1 MPKVSRPRGKRKPA
15 TTTTTAT
22 RRQAELSDEEVES
35 GPEATEEDDEG
46 VELKE
51 NAEGLL
57 ELRPKKKKSKAEA
70 KKHKKSQQIRKKNQ
84 KAFFEEMFHEI
95 VQFAH
100 RVFGRN
106 DHEGTEGSE
115 LAKFCSEQFGDKFKG
130 VFAANQVP
138 HDIKELKE
146 GYYIVNT
153 DPFHMPGTHWTAIA
167 DGLFYDSYDR
177 KSTKLFP
184 YIDLPSTGKNRVT
197 EQKANESNCGERCVA
212 FLVIYH
218 NFGPGPAAK
227 YL

>member
-1 MPKVSRPRGKRKPA
+1 MPKVIKHRVKKAAPKRKPK
-15 TTTTTAT
+15 
-22 RRQAELSDEEVES
+22 REVLSDHELEEEES
-35 GPEATEEDDEG
+35 CECESEPEGED

-57 ELRPKKKKSKAEA
+57 ELRPKKKKSKEEV
-70 KKHKKSQQIRKKNQ
+70 KKHKKAQQTRKKSQ
-84 KAFFEEMFHEI
+84 KVFFEEMFHEI
-95 VQFAH
+95 VQFCH
-100 RVFGRN
+100 GMFGRN
-106 DHEGTEGSE
+106 DHEGTDSE
-115 LAKFCSEQFGDKFKG
+115 QLQKFCAEQFGDKFKG

-138 HDIKELKE
+138 HDLKELKD

-167 DGLFYDSYDR
+167 DGLFYDSFDR

-184 YIDLPSTGKNRVT
+184 YIDLPTTGKNRVT

>member
-1 MPKVSRPRGKRKPA
+1 M
-15 TTTTTAT
+15 
-22 RRQAELSDEEVES
+22 
-35 GPEATEEDDEG
+35 
-46 VELKE
+46 KE

-57 ELRPKKKKSKAEA
+57 ELRPKKKKSKEEA
-70 KKHKKSQQIRKKNQ
+70 KKHKKAQQSRKKNQ
-84 KAFFEEMFHEI
+84 KVFFEEMFHEI
-95 VQFAH
+95 VQFCH

-106 DHEGTEGSE
+106 DHQGTDNEE
-115 LAKFCSEQFGDKFKG
+115 LTKFCSEQFGDKFKG

-138 HDIKELKE
+138 HDLTELKE

-167 DGLFYDSYDR
+167 DGLFYDSFDR

-184 YIDLPSTGKNRVT
+184 YIDLPTTGNNRVT

-218 NFGPGPAAK
+218 NFGPGPSKK